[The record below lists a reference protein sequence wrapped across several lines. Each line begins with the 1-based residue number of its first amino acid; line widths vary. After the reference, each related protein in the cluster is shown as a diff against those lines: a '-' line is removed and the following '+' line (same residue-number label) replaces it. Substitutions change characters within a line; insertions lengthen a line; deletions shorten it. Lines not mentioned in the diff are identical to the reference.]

1 MNAQALQPDLGL
13 VLAHARLYER
23 LAEAAIERRR
33 STPRTSVRTSIARA
47 AAAIRRAFTQPAEAT
62 TTVPPLAGYPYQG

>member
-23 LAEAAIERRR
+23 LAESAIERRR
-33 STPRTSVRTSIARA
+33 STPRSSLRTSIGRVATR
-47 AAAIRRAFTQPAEAT
+47 IRLAFTQPAEAT